1 MRVLL
6 SDGTGLTARQCA
18 TLLSRAGHRVE
29 ALSPDPLCLCQFTRD
44 VRRVHRVPA
53 YGADPFGW
61 LNAAIAVAEQRHAQA
76 LFPTQ
81 EQVAV
86 MSLAAQRLRDAGLLT
101 AVPDFAA
108 LAAVQDK
115 VTAFATLT
123 RLDLP
128 QPPATVAASGAE
140 LRSAGPLPMFVKIP
154 IGTASVGVCQVTTP
168 RQLRLLADQY
178 DNDGIFAAGNVL
190 AQQPVAGP
198 LVMVQSVFARG
209 ELIAFHAC
217 ERTGEGAGGGG
228 SHKRGIELPAVA
240 EYLTVLGG
248 ALGWHGALS
257 ADVILSPGGPQFID
271 INPRLVE
278 PVNAYRSGVDLVGA
292 LLDLARSDSAE
303 PQVTGQPGVQT
314 HQLLLAILGAAQH
327 DGRRRDIARQLWAAA
342 CRQDG
347 YRASTE
353 ELTPFRHDPLTIV
366 PVAIAAV
373 ATLIR
378 PASWRHFTSGSVGA
392 YALTP
397 AAWHDITQQA
407 AATAGARQTSGTSRS
422 RVRPPG
428 GRAT

>member
-6 SDGTGLTARQCA
+6 SDGSGLTARQTA

-29 ALSPDPLCLCQFTRD
+29 ALSPDPLCLCRFTRH

-53 YGADPFGW
+53 YGTDPLGW
-61 LNAAIAVAEQRHAQA
+61 LDAALAVAGQRHAQM

-86 MSLAAQRLRDAGLLT
+86 ISLAAQRLRGVGLLT
-101 AVPDFAA
+101 AVPEFAA

-123 RLDLP
+123 GLGLP
-128 QPPATVAASGAE
+128 QPAATLAGSRAE
-140 LRSAGPLPMFVKIP
+140 LRSAGPLPMFVKTP
-154 IGTASVGVCQVTTP
+154 IGTASAGVCRVTTP
-168 RQLRLLADQY
+168 GQLTRLADQY
-178 DNDGIFAAGNVL
+178 DNDGTFAAGSVL
-190 AQQPVAGP
+190 AQQPAAGP

-217 ERTGEGAGGGG
+217 QRTGEGVGGGA
-228 SHKRGIELPAVA
+228 SHKRGIALPAVA
-240 EYLTVLGG
+240 EHLSVLGG
-248 ALGWHGALS
+248 ALSWHGALS

-278 PVNAYRSGVDLVGA
+278 PVNAYRSGVDLVSA
-292 LLDLARSDSAE
+292 LLDVARGGTAG
-303 PQVTGQPGVQT
+303 PQATAQPGMQT

-327 DGRRRDIARQLWAAA
+327 DGRRRDVARQLWAAA
-342 CRQDG
+342 AHQDG

-353 ELTPFRHDPLTIV
+353 ELTLLRYDPLAIV
-366 PVAIAAV
+366 PVAIASV

-378 PASWRHFTSGSVGA
+378 PATWRHLTVGSVSG

-397 AAWHDITQQA
+397 AAWHQITQHA
-407 AATAGARQTSGTSRS
+407 AAAADARQT
-422 RVRPPG
+422 
-428 GRAT
+428 

>member
-1 MRVLL
+1 MHVLL

-18 TLLSRAGHRVE
+18 TLLSMAGHRVE
-29 ALSPDPLCLCQFTRD
+29 ALSPDPLCLCRFTRH

-53 YGADPFGW
+53 YGTDPLGW
-61 LNAAIAVAEQRHAQA
+61 LDAALAVAEHRHAQV

-86 MSLAAQRLRDAGLLT
+86 ISLAAQRLRDAGLLT

-123 RLDLP
+123 RLGLP
-128 QPPATVAASGAE
+128 QPAATVAASKAE
-140 LRSAGPLPMFVKIP
+140 LRSAGPLPMFVKTA
-154 IGTASVGVCQVTTP
+154 IGTASAGVCKVTSTA
-168 RQLRLLADQY
+168 QLRRLADQY
-178 DNDGIFAAGNVL
+178 EKDGIFAAGGVL
-190 AQQPVAGP
+190 AQQAVAGP

-217 ERTGEGAGGGG
+217 ERIREGAGGGA

-240 EYLTVLGG
+240 EHLSVLGSR
-248 ALGWHGALS
+248 LGWHGALS
-257 ADVILSPGGPQFID
+257 ADVILIPDGPQFID

-278 PVNAYRSGVDLVGA
+278 PVNASRSGVDLVGA
-292 LLDLARSDSAE
+292 LLETARSGTAE
-303 PQVTGQPGVQT
+303 PQATGRPGVQT
-314 HQLLLAILGAAQH
+314 HQLLLAVLGAAQH

-342 CRQDG
+342 CHQDG

-353 ELTPFRHDPLTIV
+353 ELTPLRYDPLTIV

-378 PASWRHFTSGSVGA
+378 PPTWRHLTSGSVGA

-397 AAWHDITQQA
+397 AAWHHITQQLTA
-407 AATAGARQTSGTSRS
+407 PAGAR
-422 RVRPPG
+422 PD
-428 GRAT
+428 

>member
-1 MRVLL
+1 V
-6 SDGTGLTARQCA
+6 
-18 TLLSRAGHRVE
+18 
-29 ALSPDPLCLCQFTRD
+29 
-44 VRRVHRVPA
+44 
-53 YGADPFGW
+53 
-61 LNAAIAVAEQRHAQA
+61 

-86 MSLAAQRLRDAGLLT
+86 MSLAGQRLRDAGLPT

-123 RLDLP
+123 RLGLP
-128 QPPATVAASGAE
+128 QPPATVTASGAE
-140 LRSAGPLPMFVKIP
+140 LRSAGPLPMFVKTP
-154 IGTASVGVCQVTTP
+154 IGTASAGVCKVTTP
-168 RQLRLLADQY
+168 GQLRRLADQY
-178 DNDGIFAAGNVL
+178 DNDGIFAAGSVL

-217 ERTGEGAGGGG
+217 ERTGEGAGGGA

-240 EYLTVLGG
+240 EHFSVLGG
-248 ALGWHGALS
+248 ALGWHGGLS
-257 ADVILSPGGPQFID
+257 ADVILSPAGPQFID

-278 PVNAYRSGVDLVGA
+278 PINAYLSGVDLAGA
-292 LLDLARSDSAE
+292 LLDLARSGAAE
-303 PQVTGQPGVQT
+303 PQAIGQPGVQT

-342 CRQDG
+342 FHQDG

-353 ELTPFRHDPLTIV
+353 ELTPLRHDPLTIV
-366 PVAIAAV
+366 PVATAAV

-378 PASWRHFTSGSVGA
+378 PATWRHLSSGSVGA

-397 AAWHDITQQA
+397 AAWHHITQYA
-407 AATAGARQTSGTSRS
+407 AATVDSRQS
-422 RVRPPG
+422 
-428 GRAT
+428 